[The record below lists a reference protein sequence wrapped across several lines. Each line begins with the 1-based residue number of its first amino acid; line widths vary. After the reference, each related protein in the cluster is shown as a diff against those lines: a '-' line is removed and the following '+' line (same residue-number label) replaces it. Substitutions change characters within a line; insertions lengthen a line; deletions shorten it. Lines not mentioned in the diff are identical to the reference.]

1 MSTLNCFN
9 AQGSFHPKL
18 FYANQYN
25 IIPSVY
31 SIQYSSEDGI
41 DINSLTISNIKSLFE
56 ISDSK
61 NIWLDC
67 FDSNESTSAVDDED
81 DNGEIYRNGEWVRTS
96 FWVHDNDLKVLWGIS
111 KNSIE
116 IYYSQCDPKD
126 IRKQI
131 FEIKEKLPK
140 IKEKPKAAE
149 VGLIAYDNGYY
160 TIKSKIKK
168 TDLNI
173 QENYNDDF
181 EQVYKDTLEF
191 LKSRNSGLIIFNGKK
206 GTGKTTMIRHLCSS
220 LPAKYLIVTNAVA
233 SHLAEPEF
241 MSFLMQNK
249 DSIFILED
257 CEQVLMSREENSF
270 GGAITNILNM
280 SDGLMSDIFNIKFIC
295 TFNADL
301 TKIDSALLRKGRC
314 YANYTFN
321 DLDKQKVKHL
331 SDKYNLGITE
341 YKDMTLAEIYNYEST
356 DYDTSAKPRRK
367 IGF

>member
-1 MSTLNCFN
+1 MSALNCFN
-9 AQGSFHPKL
+9 AQGNFHPKL
-18 FYANQYN
+18 FYANQYDR
-25 IIPSVY
+25 IPCVY
-31 SIQYSSEDGI
+31 EMSYSADDGI
-41 DINSLTISNIKSLFE
+41 DVNSLTIKNIQRIFK
-56 ISDSK
+56 ISDPF
-61 NIWLDC
+61 NIWTTC
-67 FDSNESTSAVDDED
+67 FDSTESTSAVDED
-81 DNGEIYRNGEWVRTS
+81 DDGEIYRNGEWLRTS
-96 FWVHDNDLKVLWGIS
+96 FCVHDCYLKLLWDVS
-111 KNSIE
+111 KGSIAV
-116 IYYSQCDPKD
+116 YYSDQTPE
-126 IRKQI
+126 
-131 FEIKEKLPK
+131 EIKELVAKIKSELPK

-160 TIKSKIKK
+160 TINSKIKK
-168 TDLNI
+168 TELNI

-181 EQVYKDTLEF
+181 EQVYKDTLDF
-191 LKSRNSGLIIFNGKK
+191 LKSRDSGLIIFNGKK
-206 GTGKTTMIRHLCSS
+206 GTGKTSLIRHLCSS
-220 LPAKYLIVTNAVA
+220 FPAKYRIVTNAVA

-257 CEQVLMSREENSF
+257 CEQILMSREENSF

-321 DLDKQKVKHL
+321 ELDKEKVKHL
-331 SDKYNLGITE
+331 SDKYNLGITD

-356 DYDTSAKPRRK
+356 DYDTSAKPKKK